1 MLYIFCKSRS
11 ICHKQGKREQRV
23 IDSGILNILIALRMC
38 TSFAVGK
45 ELDHMP
51 SDTPQVSTSEAKLIG
66 DEQFLRK
73 IAYMYYE
80 DGHSQETIAEMEFCS
95 RQTVS
100 KALQKAKERG
110 IVRISIVPDLR
121 TGYLR
126 NLSREAR
133 RKLNLEDLVLVPGR
147 NFDNVSADATLDEV
161 VAEIGNTA
169 ADYLDQLLTDS
180 DILAVSGGKLFMR
193 NVVRYLKPTRTLPHL
208 HVVSTIGFVEART
221 SFGDANLIAYD
232 IAQAY
237 GAPHAWFC
245 IPAFM
250 PHTSRVS
257 VDALMELNAHLSI
270 TQEAMELS
278 EKANVF
284 MMGLWTPHTNDEV
297 VVRGILSREQID
309 AIEAFHPVVDINHW
323 VFDAEGRCINELMDP
338 PPYHLTGFAIPRLKE
353 KIRKEGAQVILV
365 AGGGPSYVPAIRA
378 TLKAGL
384 ANILVTD
391 HITAQLLLSPE

>member
-1 MLYIFCKSRS
+1 
-11 ICHKQGKREQRV
+11 
-23 IDSGILNILIALRMC
+23 
-38 TSFAVGK
+38 
-45 ELDHMP
+45 MP
-51 SDTPQVSTSEAKLIG
+51 SEIPQISTSEARLIG

-110 IVRISIVPDLR
+110 IVRISIIPDLR

-126 NLSREAR
+126 NLSREVR
-133 RKLNLEDLVLVPGR
+133 RKLNLDDLVLVPGR
-147 NFDNVSADATLDEV
+147 NFENVTGDATLDEV
-161 VAEIGNTA
+161 VAEIGTAA

-180 DILAVSGGKLFMR
+180 DILAVSGGKIFMR
-193 NVVRYLKPTRTLPHL
+193 NVVRYLKPSRPLPRL

-237 GAPHAWFC
+237 GASHVWFT

-250 PHTSRVS
+250 PHNPLVSADAIMTVNSR
-257 VDALMELNAHLSI
+257 LSI
-270 TQEAMELS
+270 TREAIELS
-278 EKANVF
+278 GKANVV
-284 MMGLWTPHTNDEV
+284 MM
-297 VVRGILSREQID
+297 GILSREQID
-309 AIEAFHPVVDINHW
+309 SIERFPPVADINHW
-323 VFDAEGRCINELMDP
+323 VFDVEGRCINELLDP
-338 PPYHLTGFAIPRLKE
+338 PPYHLTGLAIPRLKE
-353 KIRKEGAQVILV
+353 KITKEGAQVILV
-365 AGGGPSYVPAIRA
+365 AGGGPSYVPAIQA
-378 TLKAGL
+378 VLKAGL

-391 HITAQLLLSPE
+391 HITAQMLLSSE

>member
-1 MLYIFCKSRS
+1 
-11 ICHKQGKREQRV
+11 
-23 IDSGILNILIALRMC
+23 
-38 TSFAVGK
+38 
-45 ELDHMP
+45 MP
-51 SDTPQVSTSEAKLIG
+51 SDVPQVNAAEAKLIG

-95 RQTVS
+95 RQTVG

-110 IVRISIVPDLR
+110 IIRISIVPDLR

-126 NLSREAR
+126 NLAREVR

-147 NFDNVSADATLDEV
+147 NFDIVDHDATFDEV
-161 VAEIGNTA
+161 VAEIGSAA

-180 DILAVSGGKLFMR
+180 SILAVSGGRIFMR
-193 NVVRYLKPTRTLPHL
+193 NVVRYLKPSRSLPHL
-208 HVVSTIGFVEART
+208 QVVSTIGFVEART

-237 GAPHAWFC
+237 GGSHVWYC

-250 PHTSRVS
+250 PHTPLISPETIR
-257 VDALMELNAHLSI
+257 ALNSGLTI
-270 TQEAMELS
+270 TREAIELS

-284 MMGLWTPHTNDEV
+284 IMGLWTPHTNEEIV
-297 VVRGILSREQID
+297 ARGIFSKDLID
-309 AIEAFHPVVDINHW
+309 KIEAFHPAVDINHW
-323 VFDAEGRCINELMDP
+323 VFDADGRCINELMDP
-338 PPYHLTGFAIPRLKE
+338 PPYYPTGFPIPRLKE
-353 KIRKEGAQVILV
+353 KIKKEGTQVILV

-378 TLKAGL
+378 ALKAGL

-391 HITAQLLLSPE
+391 HVTAQLLISSE